1 MDSPLHPVDRAFARL
16 DLMLRERRDLRAEFA
31 RAIASFGGGAPV
43 SEHESKLWL
52 RRALEWFVLE
62 RPRDGH
68 SAPPFADLLEAAPQD
83 PADPVR
89 AAAAALR
96 GSLVS
101 IFEVTGVEAG
111 RGVWLRDLAALGE
124 YPASEPAAATVFER
138 GDLVAGRIFPLADES
153 WHVSRAAAFFRSADL
168 LTAVRRDL
176 ERARLERRAVVR
188 IAQHDLERMFFGHAT
203 AASPS
208 VDPTAEV
215 RQILAQGG
223 LEQEEI
229 ERILMR
235 LAEEPFDPKQLIPGA
250 VDVLGE
256 ILDRI
261 AFDTSV
267 DLERARRLLI
277 DAWRGARPDDA
288 RDASTFI
295 PRPARERGGAAG
307 VASALAEF
315 ERRRNAGVPLERA
328 FRELEQELDLDV
340 EADGD
345 DAELAPAPD
354 FPGVVAAVVE
364 EYLWEASQT
373 HGPAEARARET
384 VRLFGAFAAQI
395 GVFENLSVRDLLA
408 YTCHWLPENGAFEN
422 ADAAREHLVEFGR
435 FCHWIDESHGLELHA
450 LFREILRGLESS
462 LPRIVEANRR
472 RTRSTDPAAGELF
485 ECLSVAHGE
494 PLALRN
500 RAGQDSHADVDPELA
515 QWLRPGDHVR
525 GQISADGRLAVYCVY
540 PPEARQL
547 VAG

>member
-1 MDSPLHPVDRAFARL
+1 MESPLHPVDRAFARL
-16 DLMLRERRDLRAEFA
+16 DLLIRERRDLRAEFA
-31 RAIASFGGGAPV
+31 RAIAGFGGGAPV
-43 SEHESKLWL
+43 SEHEARLWL

-62 RPRDGH
+62 RPRDGS
-68 SAPPFADLLEAAPQD
+68 SAPPFADLLEASPDD
-83 PADPVR
+83 PADAVR
-89 AAAAALR
+89 ESAAALR

-124 YPASEPAAATVFER
+124 YPASEPAASAIFAR
-138 GDLVAGRIFPLADES
+138 GDLVAGRIFPLADAS
-153 WHVSRAAAFFRSADL
+153 WHVSRAAAFFRSAEL
-168 LTAVRRDL
+168 LSAVRRDL

-188 IAQHDLERMFFGHAT
+188 IAQLDLERMFFGHST

-208 VDPTAEV
+208 TDPQAEV
-215 RQILAQGG
+215 RQVLAQGG
-223 LEQEEI
+223 LEAEEI
-229 ERILMR
+229 EGILAR
-235 LAEEPFDPKQLIPGA
+235 LGAEPFDPNQLVPGA

-256 ILDRI
+256 ILDRL

-277 DAWRGARPDDA
+277 DAWRGASARTDA
-288 RDASTFI
+288 GSGTLV
-295 PRPARERGGAAG
+295 PRSAQDRGGAAG

-315 ERRRNAGVPLERA
+315 ERRRSAGVPLERA
-328 FRELEQELDLDV
+328 FRELEQELELDS
-340 EADGD
+340 ESGD
-345 DAELAPAPD
+345 DEAELAPAPD

-364 EYLWEASQT
+364 EYLWEAAQT
-373 HGPAEARARET
+373 AGSAGARARET
-384 VRLFGAFAAQI
+384 VRLFGVFAASV

-422 ADAAREHLVEFGR
+422 ADAAREHLAEFGK
-435 FCHWIDESHGLELHA
+435 FCHWIDEAQGLDLHA
-450 LFREILRGLESS
+450 SFREILRGLESS

-472 RTRSTDPAAGELF
+472 RTRAADPAAGELF
-485 ECLSVAHGE
+485 ECVSLAHGE
-494 PLALRN
+494 PAALRT
-500 RAGQDSHADVDPELA
+500 RAGAAAHADIDPELA

-525 GQISADGRLAVYCVY
+525 GQISADGRLAVYCAY

>member
-16 DLMLRERRDLRAEFA
+16 DLLIRERRDLRAEFA
-31 RAIASFGGGAPV
+31 RAIAGFGGGAPV
-43 SEHESKLWL
+43 SEHEARLWL

-62 RPRDGH
+62 RPRDGS
-68 SAPPFADLLEAAPQD
+68 SAPPFADLLDAS
-83 PADPVR
+83 PADPTDAVR
-89 AAAAALR
+89 ASAAALR
-96 GSLVS
+96 GSIVS
-101 IFEVTGVEAG
+101 IFEVTGVETG

-124 YPASEPAAATVFER
+124 YPASEPAAAAIFTR

-153 WHVSRAAAFFRSADL
+153 WHVSRAAAFFRSAEL
-168 LTAVRRDL
+168 LAAVRRDL

-188 IAQHDLERMFFGHAT
+188 IAQADLERMFFGHAT
-203 AASPS
+203 AASQSTNPN
-208 VDPTAEV
+208 AEV
-215 RQILAQGG
+215 RQMLAQGG
-223 LEQEEI
+223 LEREEI
-229 ERILMR
+229 ERILTR
-235 LAEEPFDPKQLIPGA
+235 LAEEPFDPKQLLPGA

-277 DAWRGARPDDA
+277 DAWRGASAEPSADA
-288 RDASTFI
+288 NTLV
-295 PRPARERGGAAG
+295 PRAPRERGGAAG

-315 ERRRNAGVPLERA
+315 ERRRNAGVPLEKA
-328 FRELEQELDLDV
+328 FRELEQELELD
-340 EADGD
+340 ADGSDD

-364 EYLWEASQT
+364 EYLWEAAQT
-373 HGPAEARARET
+373 HGPAESRARET
-384 VRLFGAFAAQI
+384 VRLFGVFAAPV

-422 ADAAREHLVEFGR
+422 ADAAREHLVEFGK
-435 FCHWIDESHGLELHA
+435 FCHWIDEAHGLDLHA
-450 LFREILRGLESS
+450 PFREILRSLESS

-472 RTRSTDPAAGELF
+472 RTRSADPAAGELF
-485 ECLSVAHGE
+485 ECVSVVHGE
-494 PLALRN
+494 PVSLRN
-500 RAGQDSHADVDPELA
+500 RAGGEAHAELDPELA